1 MENNSGSSMF
11 PFISGLIAGAVL
23 GILFAPDKG
32 SETRRKVMSTIG
44 DLSEMTGIGSQEEE
58 EYEGSSY
65 SNRHSSSHQG
75 SSFQGQ
81 SAYSTG
87 GTTSGSKSHQ

>member
-11 PFISGLIAGAVL
+11 PFISGVVIGAVL

-32 SETRRKVMSTIG
+32 SETRKKVMNTIG
-44 DLSEMTGIGSQEEE
+44 DLSDITGIGSQED

-65 SNRHSSSHQG
+65 NTGSSHRTSGSMAGSSQG
-75 SSFQGQ
+75 SS
-81 SAYSTG
+81 SYSG
-87 GTTSGSKSHQ
+87 STSGNRSH